1 LGNKIPNACI
11 ADRLYRCLFFREKSS
26 SEMRTYSLTRQ
37 VFKVRLAHYAIR
49 PRKVSRRRG
58 SYGTFVFDIGGS
70 LSASALVLTRH
81 FHSSISAHSSLS
93 LHLPAPCQQSP
104 EPEDK
109 TGAELCF
116 RTSIPNAKQRTAFFT
131 TPFSV
136 ENLRTGEADQRR

>member
-70 LSASALVLTRH
+70 LSASALVLNFHSPLVLTRH
-81 FHSSISAHSSLS
+81 FHCIYRHHVNSLRS
-93 LHLPAPCQQSP
+93 RRTRP
-104 EPEDK
+104 ERSF
-109 TGAELCF
+109 AS

-136 ENLRTGEADQRR
+136 EN

>member
-37 VFKVRLAHYAIR
+37 VFKVRLAHSAIR

-104 EPEDK
+104 EPEDRS
-109 TGAELCF
+109 GALLPDVNPE
-116 RTSIPNAKQRTAFFT
+116 R
-131 TPFSV
+131 
-136 ENLRTGEADQRR
+136 EATNRLLYHSLLGRKLKDWRS